1 MRIPYRTV
9 WGVTLAPLGDVP
21 VYCNHHSSTEA
32 AILFSTASTL
42 SESVGC
48 VGHGAMLL
56 SAALISGDVL
66 ARVIAEMDAVEADRT
81 APWPTVEELVAH
93 HRVIYTE

>member
-1 MRIPYRTV
+1 MRISYRTV

-21 VYCNHHSSTEA
+21 VYCNNRDSVDA
-32 AILFSTASTL
+32 AVLFSTASTL

-48 VGHGAMLL
+48 VGYGAMLL
-56 SAALISGDVL
+56 SAALISGEVL
-66 ARVIAEMDAVEADRT
+66 AHVIAEMDAKEADRT

-93 HRVIYTE
+93 HRVTYTE